1 MQQQKIT
8 LNRANKPKSLTSSY

>member
-8 LNRANKPKSLTSSY
+8 LNRANKPKTLTSSY